1 MAALQL
7 PSGLIRLELPGLTIP
22 VNDKDADG
30 CLCPSAAEALLA
42 SCRQLA
48 GRLWEDPHVENGE
61 DLPDENYF
69 GLDLY
74 SAAAPPSWPDGYGTL
89 FAALQPLGLRRLTI
103 RIASLTL
110 CDVDALVRHL
120 PLLEGLKLDCAV
132 ELPSLPLLCR
142 LKRLETLQLHP
153 GEGGLVE
160 GWDSELA
167 LRAALLVLCAE
178 APRLKE
184 LFLCLVPSDAQEQLL
199 EASEQAI
206 HWLMQELP
214 MLRDDPPSLRF
225 GVWW

>member
-1 MAALQL
+1 MEVAQPAG
-7 PSGLIRLELPGLTIP
+7 PEAGEAI
-22 VNDKDADG
+22 DG
-30 CLCPSAAEALLA
+30 SALLKVLVPLLWKLPNA
-42 SCRQLA
+42 EL
-48 GRLWEDPHVENGE
+48 RLSGIPLTAAVVRAIA
-61 DLPDENYF
+61 
-69 GLDLY
+69 
-74 SAAAPPSWPDGYGTL
+74 AAAPRLSVLTL
-89 FAALQPLGLRRLTI
+89 SSYNLSYCTGLRGSLPFRPTLSGVQGLLRLTAPHLQQL
-103 RIASLTL
+103 RLDGLRDGASGLTF
-110 CDVDALVRHL
+110 
-120 PLLEGLKLDCAV
+120 DCAV